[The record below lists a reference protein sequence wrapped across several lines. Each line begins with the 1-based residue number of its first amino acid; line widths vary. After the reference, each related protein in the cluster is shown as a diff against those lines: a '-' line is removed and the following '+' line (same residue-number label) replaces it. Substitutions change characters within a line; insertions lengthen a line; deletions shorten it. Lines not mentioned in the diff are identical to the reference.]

1 MAWDQP
7 GQYVCSQDSTRS
19 KGLSMAVLRDS
30 CSGNLLRLFRSERE
44 LHEISEGHD
53 PGVPPNCPS
62 RSKSLSSLT
71 MKSDFARSAHSRI
84 RLSSGSSL
92 MTLSLAVGITRF
104 VSLAN
109 LPRES
114 CSISPPTT
122 RTCRA
127 THAWFRP
134 EWCRKCRGCRR
145 WNQWWRR
152 SPRALLVS
160 RLSDQAVNVCFR
172 VYPERLRPLPTISHE
187 PQPRAVF
194 QILLD
199 GLFQQFGRLPS
210 LGARSIF
217 QLFCQFAGKRQVVVD
232 MASSVLLSHVS
243 EPTLSPVVGRN
254 VSRCGVWLCVG
265 GLLQSCPLP
274 VVQLAVRTLPV
285 GARFASRL

>member
-1 MAWDQP
+1 MDTIRA
-7 GQYVCSQDSTRS
+7 
-19 KGLSMAVLRDS
+19 
-30 CSGNLLRLFRSERE
+30 F
-44 LHEISEGHD
+44 
-53 PGVPPNCPS
+53 PNCPS

-71 MKSDFARSAHSRI
+71 MKSDFARSPHSRI

-104 VSLAN
+104 VSLVSQLAT
-109 LPRES
+109 R
-114 CSISPPTT
+114 IVQHIPPTT

>member
-1 MAWDQP
+1 MDTIRA
-7 GQYVCSQDSTRS
+7 
-19 KGLSMAVLRDS
+19 
-30 CSGNLLRLFRSERE
+30 F
-44 LHEISEGHD
+44 
-53 PGVPPNCPS
+53 PNCPS

-114 CSISPPTT
+114 CSISPRPLELVAQHTHGFVQNGFGNVDADISGPGMT
-122 RTCRA
+122 DQQCSRSTQVQRTDV
-127 THAWFRP
+127 HAGISGGADHLARCSFRDSAI
-134 EWCRKCRGCRR
+134 
-145 WNQWWRR
+145 RR
-152 SPRALLVS
+152 SMSASVFIPSAFARS
-160 RLSDQAVNVCFR
+160 RP
-172 VYPERLRPLPTISHE
+172 YPMSPSHE
-187 PQPRAVF
+187 RSSKYCLTASSSSSAVSLLWARAASSNC
-194 QILLD
+194 LASSPES
-199 GLFQQFGRLPS
+199 GRL
-210 LGARSIF
+210 
-217 QLFCQFAGKRQVVVD
+217 VVD

-243 EPTLSPVVGRN
+243 QPTLSPVVGRN
-254 VSRCGVWLCVG
+254 VSRCGVWLCIG

>member
-1 MAWDQP
+1 M
-7 GQYVCSQDSTRS
+7 G
-19 KGLSMAVLRDS
+19 K
-30 CSGNLLRLFRSERE
+30 
-44 LHEISEGHD
+44 
-53 PGVPPNCPS
+53 
-62 RSKSLSSLT
+62 
-71 MKSDFARSAHSRI
+71 
-84 RLSSGSSL
+84 
-92 MTLSLAVGITRF
+92 
-104 VSLAN
+104 AN
-109 LPRES
+109 LRGV
-114 CSISPPTT
+114 T
-122 RTCRA
+122 RV
-127 THAWFRP
+127 RP
-134 EWCRKCRGCRR
+134 ARVILGPAEANLGDGAFCPVRVTKKLRRKEMK
-145 WNQWWRR
+145 W
-152 SPRALLVS
+152 
-160 RLSDQAVNVCFR
+160 DT
-172 VYPERLRPLPTISHE
+172 LPTISHE

-199 GLFQQFGRLPS
+199 GLFQQFGSLPS

>member
-1 MAWDQP
+1 MDTIRA
-7 GQYVCSQDSTRS
+7 
-19 KGLSMAVLRDS
+19 
-30 CSGNLLRLFRSERE
+30 F
-44 LHEISEGHD
+44 
-53 PGVPPNCPS
+53 PNCPS

-127 THAWFRP
+127 TH

-199 GLFQQFGRLPS
+199 GPFQQFGRLPS

-217 QLFCQFAGKRQVVVD
+217 QLFCQFAGKRQVGCRHGVFGTIVARQPTD
-232 MASSVLLSHVS
+232 SITGRWEKC
-243 EPTLSPVVGRN
+243 EPLWSLALHRWATPK
-254 VSRCGVWLCVG
+254 
-265 GLLQSCPLP
+265 LP
-274 VVQLAVRTLPV
+274 TTR
-285 GARFASRL
+285 RSASR